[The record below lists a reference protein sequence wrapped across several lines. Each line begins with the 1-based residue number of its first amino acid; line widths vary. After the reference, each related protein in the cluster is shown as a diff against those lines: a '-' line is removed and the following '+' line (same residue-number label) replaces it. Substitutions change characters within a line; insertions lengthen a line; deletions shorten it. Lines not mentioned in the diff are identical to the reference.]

1 MKILVV
7 IPALGSIYGGPSKI
21 AMDLADALSQQS
33 VQVDVVTT
41 NANGNM
47 NLNVPLQSWVPT
59 QAYRIQYF
67 PYWRFGDYKISGSLT
82 QWLFQHIKD
91 YDIVHTI
98 ALFSYSIA
106 ITHWLCQHYN
116 IPYIIN
122 PQGMLEPWA
131 LAYKSWKKQWFY
143 ALFEKVAL
151 QNARAL
157 HMLSAAEAQGIK
169 PLQIQ
174 TPTVIVPNGLH
185 HSDYTNLPNPILF
198 HQAFP
203 GLEHKNIILFLGRID
218 PKKGL
223 DLLAP
228 AFAQVLDHF
237 PTAHLVIAGPDN
249 IGFLPTAQSYF
260 QKVQCSHAVTFTGM
274 LTGDLKKAALAAAQV
289 YVAPSY
295 SEGFSIS
302 VLEGM
307 VSGLPCVITTGCN
320 FPEAAT
326 AQAAYVVDINSE
338 SIAQALIQC
347 LANPQ
352 AAKEMGE
359 RARQL
364 IFSDYT
370 WDSIAQKMI
379 EVYEAI
385 LNDRPIP
392 YSFNV

>member
-1 MKILVV
+1 MKILMTL
-7 IPALGSIYGGPSKI
+7 PSIGAVYGGPS
-21 AMDLADALSQQS
+21 QS
-33 VQVDVVTT
+33 VLQLVKAIGAQGVTIDFVTT
-41 NANGNM
+41 NSNGDR
-47 NLNVPLQSWVPT
+47 LLDVPLQVWIDKAS
-59 QAYRIQYF
+59 YRIQYF
-67 PYWRFGDYKISGSLT
+67 PCRIWDDYKWSQALF
-82 QWLFQHIKD
+82 QWLFQSIHH
-91 YDIVHTI
+91 YDLAHVNAI
-98 ALFSYSIA
+98 FSLTNLPIYWA
-106 ITHWLCQHYN
+106 AQRHQV
-116 IPYIIN
+116 PYVVT
-122 PQGMLEPWA
+122 PRGMLEPWA
-131 LAYKSWKKQWFY
+131 LGYKQGKKKFY
-143 ALFEKVAL
+143 YHLLEKPAL
-151 QNARAL
+151 QKAKVIHAL
-157 HMLSAAEAQGIK
+157 APQEADRLL
-169 PLQIQ
+169 PLQLS
-174 TPTVIVPNGLH
+174 TPIAVIPNGI
-185 HSDYTNLPNPILF
+185 HSAEFEVLPDPVLF

-260 QKVQCSHAVTFTGM
+260 QKVQCSHTVTFTGM

-379 EVYEAI
+379 EVYDAI

-392 YSFNV
+392 YVL

>member
-1 MKILVV
+1 MKILIV

-21 AMDLADALSQQS
+21 ALELADALSQQS
-33 VQVDVVTT
+33 VQVDIVAT
-41 NANGNM
+41 NANGNT
-47 NLNVPLQSWVPT
+47 NLDVPIKTWVPT

-67 PYWRFGDYKISGSLT
+67 SHWGLGDYKISGSLT

-98 ALFSYSIA
+98 ALFSYPIA
-106 ITHWLCQHYN
+106 ITHWLCQRHN
-116 IPYIIN
+116 IPYIMN

-131 LAYKSWKKQWFY
+131 LAYKLWKKCLFY
-143 ALFEKVAL
+143 ALFEKIAL
-151 QNARAL
+151 QNASAL
-157 HMLSAAEAQGIK
+157 HMLSAAEAQCIK
-169 PLQIQ
+169 TLHIQ
-174 TPTVIVPNGLH
+174 TPTVIVANGLH
-185 HSDYTNLPNPILF
+185 RSDYTNLPNPVLF
-198 HQAFP
+198 HQVFP

-228 AFAQVLDHF
+228 AFAKVLDHF

-249 IGFLPTAQSYF
+249 IGFLPTVQSYF
-260 QKVQCSHAVTFTGM
+260 EKAQCFHAVTFTGM

-307 VSGLPCVITTGCN
+307 ASGLPCIITTGCN

-338 SIAQALIQC
+338 SIAHALIQC

-352 AAKEMGE
+352 AAQEMGQQ
-359 RARQL
+359 ARQL

-370 WDSIAQKMI
+370 WDSIAKKMI
-379 EVYEAI
+379 RVYEAI

-392 YSFNV
+392 YTQ